1 MRGNM
6 ENIVT
11 NAFKIRKTDEYEKNI
26 PFNYLAAFPDK
37 SFKILLMYLKKEKYL
52 GAALISRK

>member
-37 SFKILLMYLKKEKYL
+37 SFKIPIYSIKV
-52 GAALISRK
+52 LICYN